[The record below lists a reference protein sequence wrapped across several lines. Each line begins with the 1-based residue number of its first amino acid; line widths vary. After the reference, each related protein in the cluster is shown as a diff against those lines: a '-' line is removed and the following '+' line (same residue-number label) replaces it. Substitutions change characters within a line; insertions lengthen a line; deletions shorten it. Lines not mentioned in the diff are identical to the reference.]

1 MFALLRTTV
10 KWTIAIQFCRTG
22 EKENSHMLEWNKI
35 TMNLG
40 VQADSICMILGKHL
54 RESNHVP
61 RGAEQP
67 ADSRTGL

>member
-1 MFALLRTTV
+1 
-10 KWTIAIQFCRTG
+10 
-22 EKENSHMLEWNKI
+22 MLEWNKI